1 MSQEG
6 TIALIFSIA
15 IAGGVLVVVSALR
28 HRAKIIEMAHRERLA
43 MIERGL
49 VPPSE
54 LPASPAQE
62 TRHRRAQR
70 SSRLLSAGIVIV
82 GFGLGLATLIAFA
95 SGAPSVAVGLGG
107 AVAIV
112 GGALIVTAL
121 VVHRDPDTPRDS

>member
-6 TIALIFSIA
+6 AVALIFTIA

-28 HRAKIIEMAHRERLA
+28 YRAKIVEMTHRERLA

-62 TRHRRAQR
+62 TRQRRAAR

-82 GFGLGLATLIAFA
+82 GFGLGLAILIAFT
-95 SGAPSVAVGLGG
+95 SGESDIAIGIGG

-112 GGALIVTAL
+112 GTAMIVTAL
-121 VVHRDPDTPRDS
+121 VVHRDADVPRDS